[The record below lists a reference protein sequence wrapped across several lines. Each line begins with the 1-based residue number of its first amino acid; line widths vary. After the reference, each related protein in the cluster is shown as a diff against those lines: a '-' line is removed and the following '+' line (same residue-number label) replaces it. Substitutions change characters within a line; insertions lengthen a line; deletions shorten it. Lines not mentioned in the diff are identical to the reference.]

1 MPVLDDHAM
10 TVSAF
15 STSTGSAHTSA
26 DPVDPTG
33 AVAVDLR
40 STDAP
45 GTRPDRG
52 DTGGGRADSVTPTA
66 VVAEQLSV
74 RTAEGTTL
82 LAGIDLR
89 ADPGELVAIV
99 GASGAGKSTLLD
111 ALAGNIA
118 PSAGSVSIAGEA
130 PHLLTVD
137 ERRRVAYVPQ
147 ADIVPEDLPLA
158 RMLSY
163 AARLRLS
170 AGATA
175 AERRAA
181 VATALEQVALT
192 DVAHLPV
199 KRLSGGQRKRASVA
213 VELLTSPDVCFLD
226 EPTSGLDPE
235 TSALVVDE
243 LRMLADRG
251 RTVIFVTHSAND
263 LRRCDRVIALGT
275 GGRLL
280 FDGSPRRAAE
290 LAGSVDPEVVHR
302 ALVAGR
308 ITERRPPAPPH
319 PLSASGWVSPHRP
332 PWRPGTASSRFT
344 QWLALTARTLETV
357 VRNRLTLAVMVGSPA
372 MVIAMFAVL
381 FQPGAFAPDAPSPTS
396 AVMIAFWVAFG
407 GFFFGLTY
415 GLLQICPEVDVITRE
430 HRSGV
435 SAWLQVA
442 AKLAALTPVLLAIDV
457 AMLAVLRGLD
467 RLPPAD
473 LETYGSIAV
482 TLALDALAA
491 LALGL
496 LASSLVRNPAQA
508 ALALP
513 MLCFPAV
520 LFSGAVLPVPV
531 MATVGQGISAI
542 MTDRWAFEAIGRD
555 LGLRGL
561 FAGDPSPFG
570 PALLDEYGDTWT
582 VAHGQVWLILGAATL
597 ALSLLTAFALSARC
611 RHHDRGTTASS

>member
-1 MPVLDDHAM
+1 M

-15 STSTGSAHTSA
+15 LTNSPPLDTADNGVSVTGVA
-26 DPVDPTG
+26 PT
-33 AVAVDLR
+33 D
-40 STDAP
+40 
-45 GTRPDRG
+45 
-52 DTGGGRADSVTPTA
+52 DSDGVTPTD
-66 VVAEQLSV
+66 VVADGLTV
-74 RTAEGTTL
+74 RTAEGTVL
-82 LAGIDLR
+82 LDGIDLR
-89 ADPGELVAIV
+89 ADPGELIAIV

-118 PSAGSVSIAGEA
+118 PSAGSVSIADRA
-130 PHLLTVD
+130 PHLLTIS
-137 ERRRVAYVPQ
+137 ERRRIAFVPQ
-147 ADIVPEDLPLA
+147 ADIVPDDLPLA
-158 RMLSY
+158 RMLGY
-163 AARLRLS
+163 AARLRLP
-170 AGATA
+170 AGTTA
-175 AERRAA
+175 AARRAA
-181 VATALEQVALT
+181 VATALDQVALA

-243 LRMLADRG
+243 LRMLADQG

-263 LRRCDRVIALGT
+263 LRRCDRVIALGV

-290 LAGSVDPEVVHR
+290 LAGSGDPEVIHR
-302 ALVAGR
+302 ALVTGR
-308 ITERRPPAPPH
+308 VAERRAPTPPH
-319 PLSASGWVSPHRP
+319 PLTDVGWVSPHRP
-332 PWRPGTASSRFT
+332 TRRPGTMPSRFA
-344 QWLALTARTLETV
+344 QWLALTTRTLETV

-381 FQPGAFAPDAPSPTS
+381 FQPGAFAPEAPSPTS

-415 GLLQICPEVDVITRE
+415 GLLQICPEVDVMTRE

-435 SAWLQVA
+435 SAWLQVG

-473 LETYGSIAV
+473 LGTYTTIAV

-542 MTDRWAFEAIGRD
+542 MTDRWAFESIGGD
-555 LGLRGL
+555 LGLREL

-570 PALLDEYGDTWT
+570 PALLQEYGDTWT
-582 VAHGQVWLILGAATL
+582 VSHGQVWLTLAAATIG
-597 ALSLLTAFALSARC
+597 LSLLTAVALSARC
-611 RHHDRGTTASS
+611 RSHDRQPATNS